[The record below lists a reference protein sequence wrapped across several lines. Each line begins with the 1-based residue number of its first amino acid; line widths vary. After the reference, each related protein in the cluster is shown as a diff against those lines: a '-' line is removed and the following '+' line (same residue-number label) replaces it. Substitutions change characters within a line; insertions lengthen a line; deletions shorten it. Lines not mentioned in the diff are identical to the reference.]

1 MPAAASGRTAAYVR
15 ALLTCTLA
23 ALLAILTGRAEV
35 LLLVSPLAVW
45 LALAGAS
52 PRPQPATARL
62 SASRT
67 REGEACELIAEAA
80 GPVTLA
86 VPLRE
91 HTRYT
96 PAWGAV
102 MGSEAAGAKISLSFS
117 RWGMYEVGPV
127 TLVAHDPLF
136 SRRCLSPCEL
146 SPVRVTPRADTS
158 SARSSL
164 AHPIGVTGAHTS
176 PRRGDGSALADV
188 RPFLPGDKLRRINWR
203 VTSRVGELHTNATL
217 TDRDTDVIIAVDTLT
232 EVRGNGASSL
242 DASVSALNVLA
253 RYYLDTGD
261 RVGLH
266 DFGTVLG
273 SLRPR
278 SGRGQYR
285 LLTDLVAGAE
295 RGTARNN
302 RPRPLHRLR
311 GGSLVFVCSPLLRA
325 DVTEEVLSLIAR
337 GAQVVLV
344 DTLPGN
350 LADEADETRRL
361 AWRLRLLERA
371 ETVARIEEC
380 GTPVIPWQGRE
391 SLSPVLASLSRQGAR
406 RRR

>member
-1 MPAAASGRTAAYVR
+1 MPAAASGHTAAYVR
-15 ALLTCTLA
+15 ALLTCSFG

-35 LLLVSPLAVW
+35 LLLVSALAAW
-45 LALAGAS
+45 LALAAAS
-52 PRPQPATARL
+52 PKPRPATARL
-62 SASRT
+62 SSSRA
-67 REGEACELIAEAA
+67 REGEVCELTAEAA

-86 VPLRE
+86 TTLRA
-91 HTRYT
+91 HTKYT

-102 MGSEAAGAKISLSFS
+102 LGGAGSKAKISLSFS

-127 TLVAHDPLF
+127 TLVSHDALF
-136 SRRCLSPCEL
+136 SQRCLSPCQL
-146 SPVRVTPRADTS
+146 PPVRVTPRADTS

-188 RPFLPGDKLRRINWR
+188 RPFLPGDRLRRINWR

-232 EVRGNGASSL
+232 DVGSDTGSSL
-242 DASVSALNVLA
+242 DTSVSALNVLA
-253 RYYLDTGD
+253 RYYLDAGD

-295 RGTARNN
+295 RATARNN
-302 RPRPLHRLR
+302 RPRPLYRLR

-325 DVTEEVLSLIAR
+325 DVTDEVISLLAR
-337 GAQVVLV
+337 GAQVVLI
-344 DTLPGN
+344 DTLPGD
-350 LADEADETRRL
+350 LTAEGDETRRL

-371 ETVARIEEC
+371 ETVARIEEY
-380 GTPVIPWQGRE
+380 GTPVIPWRGSE